1 MYKYNRLSLFHKIG
15 DTISIEQTKKEI
27 HMKTI
32 ETKKNL
38 EAAFAGESM
47 AYQKYLYFA
56 KIARKRGNEE
66 VAKAFEDTANH
77 EIGHAEG
84 HLRFLY
90 PEESL
95 SVEDI
100 LKLAIA
106 GETHEYT
113 EMYPAFEKT
122 AILEDHA
129 MAVGEFREQ
138 AAESKEHAEFFK
150 NNLLKISKV
159 FAGLAK
165 VEEAHAK
172 KYEEQLSKLGK

>member
-1 MYKYNRLSLFHKIG
+1 MDLTNN
-15 DTISIEQTKKEI
+15 KEI
-27 HMKTI
+27 KMPTIKTL
-32 ETKKNL
+32 KNL
-38 EAAFAGESM
+38 ESAFAGESM

-56 KIARKRGNEE
+56 KLARNKGYEE
-66 VAKAFEDTANH
+66 VAKAFEDTAKH
-77 EIGHAEG
+77 EIAHAEG

-113 EMYPAFEKT
+113 EMYPGFAQT
-122 AILEDHA
+122 AQEENHA
-129 MAVGEFREQ
+129 MAVEEFQEQ
-138 AAESKEHAEFFK
+138 AIESKDHAEFFK
-150 NNLLKISKV
+150 MNLDKISKL

-172 KYEEQLSKLGK
+172 GYEKQLANLKNN

>member
-1 MYKYNRLSLFHKIG
+1 
-15 DTISIEQTKKEI
+15 
-27 HMKTI
+27 MKTI
-32 ETKKNL
+32 KTLKNL
-38 EAAFAGESM
+38 ESAFAGESM

-56 KIARKRGNEE
+56 KLARKKGYEE
-66 VAKAFEDTANH
+66 VALAFEETAKH

-95 SVEDI
+95 TVEDI

-113 EMYPAFEKT
+113 EMYPTFEKI
-122 AILEDHA
+122 AKEENQM
-129 MAVGEFREQ
+129 MAVGEFQEQ
-138 AAESKEHAEFFK
+138 AAESLEHAEFFK
-150 NNLLKISKV
+150 KNLEKISKI

-165 VEEAHAK
+165 VEAAHAK
-172 KYEEQLSKLGK
+172 KYEEQLEKLTK

>member
-1 MYKYNRLSLFHKIG
+1 MT
-15 DTISIEQTKKEI
+15 TI
-27 HMKTI
+27 KTV
-32 ETKKNL
+32 KNL
-38 EAAFAGESM
+38 ESAFAGESM

-56 KIARKRGNEE
+56 KLARRKGNEA
-66 VAKAFEDTANH
+66 VAKAFEDTAKH

-95 SVEDI
+95 TVEDL

-122 AILEDHA
+122 ALEEKHNL
-129 MAVGEFREQ
+129 AVAEFKDQ
-138 AAESKEHAEFFK
+138 IIESREHAEFFQK
-150 NNLLKISKV
+150 NLEKIART

-172 KYEEQLSKLGK
+172 KYADELRLLQEKNA